1 MVAEPTE
8 GMVGAVKAIWAL
20 PLAAILCDL
29 EEARA
34 STRSSTTAEPLRVDG
49 PPPKNRLAFH
59 SITALRANPLGLL
72 ELLTLS
78 YRSRIHRSE
87 VPALLDNF
95 AGLGF
100 AAELTP
106 AFGRVGPMLEIQPL
120 SVLRLWATYQVA
132 AYFGTFDLFQSFPT
146 PGSDY
151 SDDRLDT
158 LGALEAPEANY
169 PTTGTQVTFGANLQA
184 KVGPIAVRSG
194 FRLVRPDY
202 DLRDGDQ
209 TFYDQFYDL
218 LVLDEGWYFTNDAD
232 LLFVT
237 DFGLAAGLRWTASR
251 VFYDGWEAPTGSPM
265 PDDAAFPTS
274 THRLGPF
281 LAYNFDKGPPGVFF
295 NNPTAILIL
304 NWWLEHPY
312 RTGQEVTQALPYIA
326 LGFAFNGDIWVE
338 N

>member
-1 MVAEPTE
+1 M
-8 GMVGAVKAIWAL
+8 KALWAL
-20 PLAAILCDL
+20 PLAALFCDP

-34 STRSSTTAEPLRVDG
+34 STHSSTTAEPSRIDG
-49 PPPKNRLAFH
+49 PPPKNRLAFQ

-78 YRSRIHRSE
+78 YRSRIHESE

-106 AFGRVGPMLEIQPL
+106 AFGRIGPLLEIQPL

-132 AYFGTFDLFQSFPT
+132 AYFGTFDLFQSFPS
-146 PGSDY
+146 PSSDY
-151 SDDRLDT
+151 SDDRLDA
-158 LGALEAPEANY
+158 LGALEGPAANY
-169 PTTGTQVTFGANLQA
+169 RTTGTQVTFGANLQA
-184 KVGPIAVRSG
+184 KVGPIAARSG

-202 DLRDGDQ
+202 DLRDGDR

-237 DFGLAAGLRWTASR
+237 ELGLAAGLRWTASR
-251 VFYDGWEAPTGSPM
+251 VFYDGGEAPM
-265 PDDAAFPTS
+265 PDAAAFPTS

-295 NNPTAILIL
+295 NNPTAIVIV

-312 RTGQEVTQALPYIA
+312 RTGQEVSQAVPYIV
-326 LGFAFNGDIWVE
+326 LGFAFNGDVWVDE
-338 N
+338 GKAQAPEERAP